1 MIYKPEPNSLV
12 VPKMP
17 PENFSETT
25 QPLAF
30 EMEYDD
36 VTNSDPLF
44 LPDEE
49 MDEGDVNSM
58 LVPFNPPFA
67 ANPQGGNQ
75 DMDSHSDEPNP
86 GERPMRVR

>member
-1 MIYKPEPNSLV
+1 
-12 VPKMP
+12 MP

-30 EMEYDD
+30 EEDYDD
-36 VTNSDPLF
+36 ATNSDPLF

-49 MDEGDVNSM
+49 MDEDEGDVNTM
-58 LVPFNPPFA
+58 LMPFDPPFA

-75 DMDSHSDEPNP
+75 DMDLHSNELQPNP
-86 GERPMRVR
+86 GGRPMRVPV